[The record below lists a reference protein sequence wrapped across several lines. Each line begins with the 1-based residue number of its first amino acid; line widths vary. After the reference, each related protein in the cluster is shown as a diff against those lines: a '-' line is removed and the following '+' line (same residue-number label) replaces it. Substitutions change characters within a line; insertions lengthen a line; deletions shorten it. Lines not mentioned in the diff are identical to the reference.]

1 LEYEIVLTGICL
13 LVLVFL
19 SVIESAYGHLS
30 DVSLRLLLSESEE
43 SKYAGFL
50 RELVDNY
57 QRFSLALDAGI
68 QLSLISFVLV
78 SSHIILQMGATWQL
92 LSTFILGLLI
102 IILFHQFLP
111 NLIAQTAPDTVL
123 LKLLPAFK
131 IIYLGLSPLVWP
143 VYTTLQKLR
152 PKLAPTP
159 EPQTEE
165 DQTDEIQALIDVGE
179 EAGILEGDEGEL
191 IQSIVEFGDTT
202 VREIM
207 TPRTKITAI
216 DSSATVREVRD
227 TIIAAK
233 FSRLPVYR
241 EQIDSIE
248 GIVYVRDILAYWQE
262 DRDDEPVINLVRPA
276 YFVPDSKVVADL
288 LKDMQKAKV
297 QIAMVIDEYGGIAGL
312 VTLED
317 IIEEIVGE
325 IEDEDRPP
333 EIATEREI
341 TEEGN
346 GSYLVKGDTEIRK
359 IELIF
364 DQELEADDFTT
375 VAGLLLN
382 RLGHMPSEGESL
394 EYKGYQFEVTETEP
408 NRIVHVRIKPAPKV
422 EAPDEAA

>member
-1 LEYEIVLTGICL
+1 MEYEIVLTGICL

-30 DVSLRLLLSESEE
+30 DVSLRLMLSENDE
-43 SKYAGFL
+43 SPSVGFL

-68 QLSLISFVLV
+68 QLSLISFVLL
-78 SSHIILQMGATWQL
+78 SSHIIFQLGMTWQL
-92 LSTFILGLLI
+92 LSAFIVGLVI

-111 NLIAQTAPDTVL
+111 NLIAQRAPDAVL
-123 LKLLPAFK
+123 LRLLPVFK

-143 VYTTLQKLR
+143 VYTTLQRLHPR
-152 PKLAPTP
+152 LAPEP

-216 DSSATVREVRD
+216 DSTASVREARD

-248 GIVYVRDILAYWQE
+248 GIVYVRDLLAVWQE
-262 DRDDEPVINLVRPA
+262 DRDNEPVINLVRPA
-276 YFVPDSKVVADL
+276 YFVPESKVVADL

-325 IEDEDRPP
+325 IEDEDRPA
-333 EIATEREI
+333 EIPSEREI

-346 GSYLVKGDTEIRK
+346 GIYLVKGDTEIRK
-359 IELIF
+359 VELIF
-364 DQELEADDFTT
+364 DRELEADDFTT
-375 VAGLLLN
+375 VGGLLLN

-394 EYKGYQFEVTETEP
+394 EYKGYQFEVTDAEP
-408 NRIVHVRIKPAPKV
+408 NRILQVRIKPAPKV
-422 EAPDEAA
+422 EAPVEAA